1 MKKDKLIKL
10 LLSIEG
16 NPDIL
21 LWNGYARDW
30 MDIKGLKEADLV
42 KMTKDYYVQFIE
54 IKEKVDRQHFDYIL
68 PESEKEKLYM
78 SYKKDISWET
88 NEYITHEDIKKK
100 RYDKKRIIYI
110 KPKLRGKNMTDRH
123 GPIEY

>member
-21 LWNGYARDW
+21 LWNGYVGDW
-30 MDIKGLKEADLV
+30 TDIKALEESDLV
-42 KMTKDYYVQFIE
+42 KMTKDYYIASVE
-54 IKEKVDRQHFDYIL
+54 LEEKINKGDSDYTL
-68 PESEKEKLYM
+68 PESEKEKLHT
-78 SYKKDISWET
+78 SYKKDISWQT
-88 NEYITHEDIKKK
+88 NEYITHDDIKKK

-110 KPKLRGKNMTDRH
+110 KPKLRGKNMTDRY
-123 GPIEY
+123 GSIEY

>member
-1 MKKDKLIKL
+1 M
-10 LLSIEG
+10 
-16 NPDIL
+16 
-21 LWNGYARDW
+21 
-30 MDIKGLKEADLV
+30 
-42 KMTKDYYVQFIE
+42 KMTKDYYIASVE
-54 IKEKVDRQHFDYIL
+54 LEEKINKGDSDYTL
-68 PESEKEKLYM
+68 PESEKEKLHT
-78 SYKKDISWET
+78 SYKKDVSWQT